1 MRRTIE
7 LWNGNDVAAE
17 IGDIDKGEM
26 QRCLPRR
33 DRERADTA
41 FEFAD
46 AFLEH
51 RGRRIGDTAVA
62 KAFRF
67 EIEQGRAVI
76 GAVERIG
83 DGLVDRDG
91 NGLGGRIGLVAGV
104 NGDRLVAHLPP
115 PRKVH
120 RTFSQCV
127 LSLPLIR
134 GAP

>member
-1 MRRTIE
+1 
-7 LWNGNDVAAE
+7 
-17 IGDIDKGEM
+17 M
-26 QRCLPRR
+26 QRCLPCR
-33 DRERADTA
+33 DRERADTT

-76 GAVERIG
+76 GAVERMG

-91 NGLGGRIGLVAGV
+91 NCWWS
-104 NGDRLVAHLPP
+104 DRARSRREWQSFRCASVHLY
-115 PRKVH
+115 V
-120 RTFSQCV
+120 F
-127 LSLPLIR
+127 
-134 GAP
+134 A